1 MAQMNSQ
8 VLGAVL
14 GEVLGEYLDGDVMGA
29 SHRGH
34 RHRPHLLAL
43 PPKPAWRE
51 GRITPGVF
59 GPSEGNVP
67 LPLTPDGGTG
77 TFTATSATVINFRG
91 KPQQP
96 FHPQRLL
103 AQVLRSGTT
112 AAGLAAVC
120 SGAFVG
126 VGLQQA
132 ALGSFN
138 IEFFGSTA
146 FDVKLNMQP
155 AEAGIEVV
163 LPINLTGT
171 PGGTDFVNVQL
182 LILGANLR

>member
-1 MAQMNSQ
+1 MARLNSQ

-14 GEVLGEYLDGDVMGA
+14 GDVLGEYLDGDEMVGA
-29 SHRGH
+29 RHHG

-43 PPKPAWRE
+43 PPKPGWRQ
-51 GRITPGVF
+51 GIITPGVN
-59 GPSEGNVP
+59 GPSEGKVP

-77 TFTATSATVINFRG
+77 SFTATSATVINFRAR
-91 KPQQP
+91 PQQP

-103 AQVLRSGTT
+103 AQVLRSGAS

-120 SGAFVG
+120 QGAFVG

-132 ALGSFN
+132 QLGAFN
-138 IEFFGSTA
+138 IEFFGATA
-146 FDVKLNMQP
+146 FDVMLNMQP
-155 AEAGIEVV
+155 AEPGIDVTF
-163 LPINLTGT
+163 PINLTGT
-171 PGGTDFVNVQL
+171 PAGADFVNVQL